1 MGRAKTPLIY
11 TCEECE
17 ARNTLLDLA
26 NALGGGQKVYH
37 EAGCAGQ
44 KERRVLMDIDK
55 LIEAVRLCG
64 SSPTIY
70 QCEACAY
77 YTGGDMGACIPEMTA
92 QVAEAL
98 SMLQVLQDENDR
110 LHEQIEDARLE
121 GYAKGLGELERVKR
135 ERNVAY
141 KLLGGEPPKTCK
153 TCVLWGGNGW
163 AQYQIGY
170 CEGDD
175 NPHGPNDFCSRHRGP
190 QKEG

>member
-1 MGRAKTPLIY
+1 
-11 TCEECE
+11 
-17 ARNTLLDLA
+17 
-26 NALGGGQKVYH
+26 
-37 EAGCAGQ
+37 
-44 KERRVLMDIDK
+44 MDIDK

-77 YTGGDMGACIPEMTA
+77 YTGGDIGACIPEMAA
-92 QVAEAL
+92 QAAEAL

-121 GYAKGLGELERVKR
+121 GYAKGLGELEHVKR
-135 ERNVAY
+135 ERDAAY

>member
-1 MGRAKTPLIY
+1 MGV
-11 TCEECE
+11 
-17 ARNTLLDLA
+17 N
-26 NALGGGQKVYH
+26 
-37 EAGCAGQ
+37 
-44 KERRVLMDIDK
+44 K
-55 LIEAVRLCG
+55 LIERLRTESLYKDKATLEIMDLCM
-64 SSPTIY
+64 
-70 QCEACAY
+70 EAA
-77 YTGGDMGACIPEMTA
+77 DAISKL
-92 QVAEAL
+92 QAENTQLLA
-98 SMLQVLQDENDR
+98 
-110 LHEQIEDARLE
+110 
-121 GYAKGLGELERVKR
+121 ELEQAKR

>member
-1 MGRAKTPLIY
+1 
-11 TCEECE
+11 
-17 ARNTLLDLA
+17 
-26 NALGGGQKVYH
+26 
-37 EAGCAGQ
+37 
-44 KERRVLMDIDK
+44 MDIDK

-92 QVAEAL
+92 QAADAL

-135 ERNVAY
+135 ERNAAVEDLRVAS
-141 KLLGGEPPKTCK
+141 
-153 TCVLWGGNGW
+153 
-163 AQYQIGY
+163 I
-170 CEGDD
+170 EGDMD
-175 NPHGPNDFCSRHRGP
+175 CNWCAGQTDRTRCYNCSFANEWKWCG
-190 QKEG
+190 QKEE

>member
-1 MGRAKTPLIY
+1 
-11 TCEECE
+11 
-17 ARNTLLDLA
+17 
-26 NALGGGQKVYH
+26 
-37 EAGCAGQ
+37 
-44 KERRVLMDIDK
+44 MDIDK

-92 QVAEAL
+92 QAAEAL

-153 TCVLWGGNGW
+153 TCVLGGGPGG
-163 AQYQIGY
+163 AQPPS
-170 CEGDD
+170 GDGAGEA
-175 NPHGPNDFCSRHRGP
+175 NPHGPNAFCSRHRGP

>member
-1 MGRAKTPLIY
+1 
-11 TCEECE
+11 
-17 ARNTLLDLA
+17 
-26 NALGGGQKVYH
+26 
-37 EAGCAGQ
+37 
-44 KERRVLMDIDK
+44 MDIDK

-92 QVAEAL
+92 QAAEAL

-121 GYAKGLGELERVKR
+121 GYAKGLGELEQVKR
-135 ERNVAY
+135 ERDAAY

-163 AQYQIGY
+163 GQYQIGY

-175 NPHGPNDFCSRHRGP
+175 NPHGPNDFCSRHSGP
-190 QKEG
+190 QNEG

>member
-92 QVAEAL
+92 QAADAL
-98 SMLQVLQDENDR
+98 SALR
-110 LHEQIEDARLE
+110 S
-121 GYAKGLGELERVKR
+121 ELEQVEQ
-135 ERNVAY
+135 ERDVAY

-163 AQYQIGY
+163 GQYQIGY

>member
-1 MGRAKTPLIY
+1 
-11 TCEECE
+11 
-17 ARNTLLDLA
+17 
-26 NALGGGQKVYH
+26 
-37 EAGCAGQ
+37 
-44 KERRVLMDIDK
+44 MDIDK

-92 QVAEAL
+92 QAAEAL

-153 TCVLWGGNGW
+153 TCVLWGETDGHSTKLGTV
-163 AQYQIGY
+163 
-170 CEGDD
+170 
-175 NPHGPNDFCSRHRGP
+175 
-190 QKEG
+190 KEMTTRMGRMIFVPGIAGRRRRDERWP